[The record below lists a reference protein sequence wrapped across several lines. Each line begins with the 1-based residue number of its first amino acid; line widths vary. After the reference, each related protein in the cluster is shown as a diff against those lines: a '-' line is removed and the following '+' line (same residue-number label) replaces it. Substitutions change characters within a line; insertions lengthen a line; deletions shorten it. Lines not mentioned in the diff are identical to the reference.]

1 MVWLGVLFGVPSWF
15 VYQVVNYG
23 DPEVWQILLL
33 PATIIAGIITPF
45 GFQAVAPNDARA
57 LLLFGNYVGS
67 ITESGFY
74 LGESVLLEEAD
85 FVASAKF

>member
-1 MVWLGVLFGVPSWF
+1 MLQEIKFRPLSGWIPLMVWLGVLFGVPSWF
-15 VYQVVNYG
+15 VYQVLNYG

-67 ITESGFY
+67 ITSRVSFG
-74 LGESVLLEEAD
+74 
-85 FVASAKF
+85 